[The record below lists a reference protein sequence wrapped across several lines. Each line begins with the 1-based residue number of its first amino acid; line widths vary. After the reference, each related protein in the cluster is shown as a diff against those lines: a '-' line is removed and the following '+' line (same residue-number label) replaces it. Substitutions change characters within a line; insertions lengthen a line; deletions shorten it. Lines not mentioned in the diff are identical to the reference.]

1 MRTSVLVQAKKI
13 RENSP
18 PLISRTLCAKLP
30 CKKLKTNFLYN
41 PSIKIRTMSK
51 KPFLL
56 AFCFGLLL
64 SQNLEA
70 QTDVIRFSPCENEFI
85 KNQADSLKQLFTK
98 GGFIVLREAMVA
110 MESEYELPV
119 IIPMTQGTWYQVV
132 FIGDIRSKTY
142 EVRMYDYDEK
152 QVVYKKNQWGD
163 VDGNIITYS
172 YIPRVSE
179 FHMIKPVQVNKV
191 QKKNLCGYF
200 MLLKKVV
207 QQ

>member
-1 MRTSVLVQAKKI
+1 
-13 RENSP
+13 
-18 PLISRTLCAKLP
+18 
-30 CKKLKTNFLYN
+30 
-41 PSIKIRTMSK
+41 MSK
-51 KPFLL
+51 RPFLL
-56 AFCFGLLL
+56 AFCIGILF
-64 SQNLEA
+64 SQKIQA
-70 QTDVIRFSPCENEFI
+70 QNDVIRISPCENEFI
-85 KNQADSLKQLFTK
+85 KNQADSLKKLFTNN
-98 GGFIVLREAMVA
+98 GFMVLREAMVA

-172 YIPRVSE
+172 YIPRMSE

-200 MLLKKVV
+200 ILLKKLV

>member
-1 MRTSVLVQAKKI
+1 
-13 RENSP
+13 
-18 PLISRTLCAKLP
+18 
-30 CKKLKTNFLYN
+30 
-41 PSIKIRTMSK
+41 MSK
-51 KPFLL
+51 RTFLL
-56 AFCFGLLL
+56 AFCIGILF
-64 SQNLEA
+64 SQKILA
-70 QTDVIRFSPCENEFI
+70 QNDVIRISPCENEFI
-85 KNQADSLKQLFTK
+85 KNQADSLKKLFSDN
-98 GGFIVLREAMVA
+98 GFMVLREAMVA

-172 YIPRVSE
+172 YIPRMSE

>member
-1 MRTSVLVQAKKI
+1 MNKK
-13 RENSP
+13 
-18 PLISRTLCAKLP
+18 T
-30 CKKLKTNFLYN
+30 
-41 PSIKIRTMSK
+41 
-51 KPFLL
+51 FLL
-56 AFCFGLLL
+56 AMSISLIL
-64 SQNLEA
+64 SLNSQA
-70 QTDVIRFSPCENEFI
+70 QEDVIRISPCENAFI
-85 KNQADSLKQLFTK
+85 RNQADSLKQLFIK
-98 GGFIVLREAMVA
+98 AGFMVLREAMVA

-119 IIPMTQGTWYQVV
+119 IIPMTEGTWYQVV

-200 MLLKKVV
+200 ILLKKVNPK
-207 QQ
+207 

>member
-1 MRTSVLVQAKKI
+1 
-13 RENSP
+13 
-18 PLISRTLCAKLP
+18 
-30 CKKLKTNFLYN
+30 
-41 PSIKIRTMSK
+41 MSK
-51 KPFLL
+51 KNLIL
-56 AFCFGLLL
+56 ALSIGLLFSQTAK
-64 SQNLEA
+64 SQN
-70 QTDVIRFSPCENEFI
+70 DVIRISPCENDFI
-85 KNQADSLKQLFTK
+85 KNQADSLKALFTK
-98 GGFIVLREAMVA
+98 GGFMVLREAMVA

-200 MLLKKVV
+200 LLLKKVV
-207 QQ
+207 Q